1 MKGTVKF
8 FNESKGYGFIT
19 NDETG
24 EDLFVHYSALGNHTI
39 KEGDKLQTIKG
50 NQMVYNT
57 KTGEWIVKNKPASD
71 LKKSIKN
78 KVTTTFNLN

>member
-24 EDLFVHYSALGNHTI
+24 EDLFVHYS
-39 KEGDKLQTIKG
+39 
-50 NQMVYNT
+50 
-57 KTGEWIVKNKPASD
+57 
-71 LKKSIKN
+71 
-78 KVTTTFNLN
+78 